1 MKFAAAVLGCICI
14 CLICY
19 ICYYFLIFRLESGP
33 GVKAG
38 TRGCG
43 FGELEVYESK
53 VVVDTYAGKG
63 VVDVGIYIFPL
74 TLN

>member
-1 MKFAAAVLGCICI
+1 MINGKIRSGCCI
-14 CLICY
+14 FCMLI
-19 ICYYFLIFRLESGP
+19 LFRCASGIAE

-63 VVDVGIYIFPL
+63 VIDVGNYIFL
-74 TLN
+74 